1 MTWNQIKGDW
11 NQLSRRL
18 MERWVRLT
26 KEDLVAVAG
35 QRGQLLAV
43 LQLRYGYEGDRAER
57 ELNKFVD
64 GLTG

>member
-1 MTWNQIKGDW
+1 MNWNQIRGDW

-18 MERWVRLT
+18 MEKWVKLT
-26 KEDLVAVAG
+26 KEDLAAVAG
-35 QRGQLLAV
+35 QRGQLLVV
-43 LQLRYGYEGDRAER
+43 LQLRYGYGGERAER